1 LRTTVRSRTSGTIDA
16 VNARH
21 GFRIWRHQCQNAQ
34 RNQYVANPKF
44 RSPYGWL
51 VPGLIYFRNR
61 TALNDPRTL
70 SRIFADVFTI
80 QETSLDRL
88 LAPAVVRVDG
98 RNLAVVSVGT
108 LQFGR

>member
-1 LRTTVRSRTSGTIDA
+1 MQCDLGSRSGGGLIADDREPAVGEVDGFLFIHATVAD
-16 VNARH
+16 
-21 GFRIWRHQCQNAQ
+21 
-34 RNQYVANPKF
+34 PKF

-61 TALNDPRTL
+61 TALNDPLTL

-88 LAPAVVRVDG
+88 LAPAVVPGG
-98 RNLAVVSVGT
+98 RRA
-108 LQFGR
+108 RR